1 MTQNLENHLEET
13 IDKSRDLDQLRKEI
27 KTRIGRLQAAAN
39 HGLWAL
45 ALFIAL
51 STCALWDFSFFPSI
65 PDEFQSMLGKPPSF
79 NMISGALV
87 LYSFSAIILTLSR
100 MMGGSGEGSPFPHVL
115 YLAAFYGFYHFAK
128 GLDDNF
134 WAVFAAGLTVLGLE
148 SYRIWTYSNDEIRK
162 EQERLVELERKRA
175 FWSGGEP
182 R

>member
-1 MTQNLENHLEET
+1 MTHNLENHVEG
-13 IDKSRDLDQLRKEI
+13 IASKPRNPDQLRQEI
-27 KTRIGRLQAAAN
+27 KSRIGKLQAAAN

-45 ALFIAL
+45 ALFIAI
-51 STCALWDFSFFPSI
+51 STCALGDFSFFPSL
-65 PDEFQSMLGKPPSF
+65 PDEFQAMLGKPPSF

-87 LYSFSAIILTLSR
+87 LYSFSAIILILSR

-128 GLDDNF
+128 GLDENF
-134 WAVFAAGLTVLGLE
+134 WAVFAAGITVLGLE
-148 SYRIWTYSNDEIRK
+148 SYRIWTHCNDEIRK

-175 FWSGGEP
+175 FWSDDES

>member
-1 MTQNLENHLEET
+1 MTLNLENHPEET

-27 KTRIGRLQAAAN
+27 KTRIGRLQATAN
-39 HGLWAL
+39 HGLWSL

-51 STCALWDFSFFPSI
+51 STCALWDFSFFPSL
-65 PDEFQSMLGKPPSF
+65 PDELRSLLGKPPSF

-100 MMGGSGEGSPFPHVL
+100 MMGGLGEGSPFPHVL

-128 GLDDNF
+128 GLDENF

-162 EQERLVELERKRA
+162 EQERLVELERKSA
-175 FWSGGEP
+175 FWSGDEH